1 MYADSATPRPLKK
14 VSTAAQSAPRRRGR
28 PAGGDGATR
37 EAILSAAA
45 RIFAAKSFDA
55 SPLRDIAAAAN
66 VDVALISYQFGSKLG
81 LWRALVDD
89 LSGKLHQM
97 LEQLNDTCADLD
109 AAETLRCGLGSIID
123 FLCDHPEIPHI
134 MVRNFHRESER
145 AEHVR
150 KTLLQPVLEW
160 MLRPMQALR
169 TSGQLRAGYPEML
182 YIHFAYSLG
191 FSIVR
196 RPHLSAA
203 IPALADDAHF
213 RATLRET
220 LVDSLFVH
228 G

>member
-1 MYADSATPRPLKK
+1 MPTRPH
-14 VSTAAQSAPRRRGR
+14 VDRDVNREVEPTRAPRRRGR
-28 PAGGDGATR
+28 PTSGDNTTR
-37 EAILSAAA
+37 DAILAAA
-45 RIFAAKSFDA
+45 AKVFAAKSFDA
-55 SPLRDIAAAAN
+55 APLRDIAAAAH

-81 LWRALVDD
+81 LWHALVDD
-89 LSGKLHQM
+89 LSKKLHEM
-97 LEQLNDTCADLD
+97 LAVLKGNCAGLSSAD
-109 AAETLRCGLGSIID
+109 TLRRGLGSIID

-150 KTLLQPVLEW
+150 KMLLQPVLEW
-160 MLRPMQALR
+160 MLVPMQALR
-169 TSGQLRAGYPEML
+169 SSGQLRPGYPEIL

-220 LVDSLFVH
+220 LVESMFVH